1 MHFPRPLAL
10 AIFVPVLLA
19 AGLAHVRAQVGAPV
33 SDADMPVVR
42 SSYVGPC
49 HGGEVW
55 SGGRLAAAGSGS
67 EYAGIASFSYCDA
80 DEYTLAFYCAPGSQ
94 TVTLNVEMLVT
105 GARDGET
112 AEATLLVDDAPFEM
126 TGITFYSA
134 DLDGAQPLLAF
145 ERDRGLLDALKSGSS
160 ATLLIGPEVLD
171 IHLKGSAKAIEA
183 MLAACP

>member
-1 MHFPRPLAL
+1 MLMSA
-10 AIFVPVLLA
+10 LLA
-19 AGLAHVRAQVGAPV
+19 AGLADARAQVGVPV
-33 SDADMPVVR
+33 SDADTPVVR
-42 SSYVGPC
+42 SSYAGPC
-49 HGGEVW
+49 HGGEMW
-55 SGGRLAAAGSGS
+55 AGGKLASAGSGS

-80 DEYTLAFYCAPGSQ
+80 DEYTLAFYCEPGSK

-112 AEATLLVDDAPFEM
+112 AEATLLVDEAPFEM
-126 TGITFYSA
+126 TGITFYNA

-145 ERDRGLLDALKSGSS
+145 ERDRGLLDALKSGNA